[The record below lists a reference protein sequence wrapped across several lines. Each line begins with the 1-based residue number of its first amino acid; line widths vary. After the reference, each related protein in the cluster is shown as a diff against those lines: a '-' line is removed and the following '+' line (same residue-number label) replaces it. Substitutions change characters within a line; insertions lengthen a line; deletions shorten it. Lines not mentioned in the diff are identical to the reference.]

1 MTAAAD
7 LTPEQR
13 LAGVVK
19 HAAEAQLILN
29 FQAAEPMEWV
39 AAIDVLLGTG
49 EFEAARFAVRQILA
63 VRKDLAYAHN
73 VIDVLDRIPEA
84 DAETLSFRDD
94 LASEVQIVP
103 RHGADAVILVFGDY
117 SHHAGV
123 ALSIAHRWFRR
134 LPASLVYLRDFR
146 RLFFR
151 EGVPT
156 LGAGREAT
164 VARLRE
170 IIRSLGANRV
180 LCYGASSGA
189 FAALHYG
196 LDLSARTV
204 LSLSGFSKLVYDALP
219 RDLRSDNYR
228 NHPIAKQPIDL
239 RELYSRVAN
248 PPNALLFYGDSHPY
262 DRAQAEH
269 MAGIKNAKLVPV
281 ENCATHMVPIEL
293 IRRGA
298 FERALLWLCEQ

>member
-1 MTAAAD
+1 MTAAAGQ
-7 LTPEQR
+7 TPEQR
-13 LAGVVK
+13 LASYIKG
-19 HAAEAQLILN
+19 AAEAQLILN

-39 AAIDVLLGTG
+39 AAIDFLVAIG
-49 EFEAARFAVRQILA
+49 EFEAARFAIRQILA
-63 VRKDLAYAHN
+63 VRHDLPYAHN
-73 VIDVLDRIPEA
+73 VVDVLDRIPEA

-103 RHGADAVILVFGDY
+103 RDGADAVILVFGDY
-117 SHHAGV
+117 THHAGI

-156 LGAGREAT
+156 LGASREAT
-164 VARLRE
+164 VAKLRE
-170 IIRSLGANRV
+170 IIRSLGAGRV
-180 LCYGASSGA
+180 LCYGNSSGG
-189 FAALHYG
+189 FAALYYG
-196 LDLSARTV
+196 LDLSARKV
-204 LSLSGFSKLVYDALP
+204 LSLSGFSRLVFDALP
-219 RDLRSDNYR
+219 RDFRANDYRS
-228 NHPIAKQPIDL
+228 HPISKQPIDL
-239 RELYSRVAN
+239 REFYSRVAN

-281 ENCATHMVPIEL
+281 ENCSTHLVPIEL

-298 FERALLWLCEQ
+298 FERVLLWLCEQ

>member
-1 MTAAAD
+1 M
-7 LTPEQR
+7 
-13 LAGVVK
+13 
-19 HAAEAQLILN
+19 
-29 FQAAEPMEWV
+29 
-39 AAIDVLLGTG
+39 
-49 EFEAARFAVRQILA
+49 
-63 VRKDLAYAHN
+63 
-73 VIDVLDRIPEA
+73 
-84 DAETLSFRDD
+84 
-94 LASEVQIVP
+94 
-103 RHGADAVILVFGDY
+103 FGDY

-151 EGVPT
+151 EGIAT
-156 LGAGREAT
+156 LGASREAT
-164 VARLRE
+164 VAKLRE
-170 IIRSLGANRV
+170 IIRSLGAGRV
-180 LCYGASSGA
+180 LCYGASSGG

-204 LSLSGFSKLVYDALP
+204 LSLSGFSKLVFEALP
-219 RDLRSDNYR
+219 RDFRSNNYR

-248 PPNALLFYGDSHPY
+248 PPNALLFYGDGHAH

-281 ENCATHMVPIEL
+281 ENCSTHMVPIEL

-298 FERALLWLCEQ
+298 FERVLHWLCEQ

>member
-7 LTPEQR
+7 RNLEQR
-13 LAGVVK
+13 LARDIK
-19 HAAEAQLILN
+19 QAAEAELILN

-39 AAIDVLLGTG
+39 EAIDFLVATS
-49 EFEAARFAVRQILA
+49 EFEAARFAIRQILA
-63 VRKDLAYAHN
+63 VRHDLAYAHN

-94 LASEVQIVP
+94 LASEVQIV
-103 RHGADAVILVFGDY
+103 RRDGADAVILVFGDY
-117 SHHAGV
+117 SHHAGI

-164 VARLRE
+164 VAKLRE
-170 IIRSLGANRV
+170 IIRSLGASRV
-180 LCYGASSGA
+180 LCFGNSSGA

-204 LSLSGFSKLVYDALP
+204 LSLSGFSRLVFEALP
-219 RDLRSDNYR
+219 RDLRSNNYR
-228 NHPIAKQPIDL
+228 NHPISKQPIDL

-248 PPNALLFYGDSHPY
+248 PPTALLFYGDGHPH

-281 ENCATHMVPIEL
+281 ENCATHMVQIEL

-298 FERALLWLCEQ
+298 FERTLRWLCEE